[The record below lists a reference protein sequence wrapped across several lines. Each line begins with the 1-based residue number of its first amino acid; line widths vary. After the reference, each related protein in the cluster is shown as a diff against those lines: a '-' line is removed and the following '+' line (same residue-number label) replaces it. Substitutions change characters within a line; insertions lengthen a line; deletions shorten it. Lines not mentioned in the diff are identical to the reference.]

1 MFLLGLMLSCLF
13 PGLLS
18 ARVLVKSGQPLSV
31 RCHYD
36 PSLRP
41 LVKLWCRQISAT
53 ECSIVGSTDV
63 SRPPGRVTA
72 WDCVANSYVI
82 FTMTGLAPDDSAV
95 YFCAAQ
101 MQDQEVVLIG
111 TLEVQVSPGMISNS
125 ISPTMTTTARKPSSR
140 STIMSVVDKQQTKK
154 HRQLMEPHDH
164 EMDTHSGLTF
174 SSQLNV
180 YLEILLVFVTVVTIV
195 ICVKVIVSFRKANAI
210 YRSKIPLVM
219 SRMTRRKATENVYA
233 PSPRLATGGS
243 DAGQSLVNHTSRV

>member
-1 MFLLGLMLSCLF
+1 MFLLGLMLPCLF

-36 PSLRP
+36 PSLRS

-53 ECSIVGSTDV
+53 ECSIVGSTDPSRTPGQV
-63 SRPPGRVTA
+63 SA
-72 WDCVANSYVI
+72 WDYMASSYVI
-82 FTMTGLAPDDSAV
+82 FTMTGLGPDDSAV
-95 YFCAAQ
+95 YFCAVQ
-101 MQDQEVVLIG
+101 RQDREVVLVG
-111 TLEVQVSPGMISNS
+111 TLEVQVSTGMISNS
-125 ISPTMTTTARKPSSR
+125 ISTTMTTTVRKTSSR
-140 STIMSVVDKQQTKK
+140 STIMSIVDKQQMKNY
-154 HRQLMEPHDH
+154 RQLEPHDH
-164 EMDTHSGLTF
+164 EMNTYSELTF

-180 YLEILLVFVTVVTIV
+180 YVEILLVFVTVVTIV

-243 DAGQSLVNHTSRV
+243 DAGQSLMNHASRV